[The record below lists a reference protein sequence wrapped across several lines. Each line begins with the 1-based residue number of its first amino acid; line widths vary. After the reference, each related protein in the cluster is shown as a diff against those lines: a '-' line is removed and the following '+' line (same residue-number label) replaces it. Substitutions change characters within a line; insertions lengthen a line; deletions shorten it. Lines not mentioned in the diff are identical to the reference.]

1 MGLVKNVFTNQSF
14 QPMGAIVTLG
24 KVATVS
30 MATVAIAIGAASEA
44 VAQNV
49 TLNGAGASFPK
60 PLYDRYF
67 REFREQTGIQVNYE
81 AIGSGGGIRQFTQ
94 ETVDFG
100 GSDAAMTDE
109 EIAKVDRG
117 VILIPTAGGAVSV
130 TYNLPGVGDG
140 ELRIPSEVL
149 PMIFMGQIDRWND
162 PPIAQANP
170 NLNLPNLP
178 IRPVV
183 RSDGSGT
190 TFIFTNHLSA
200 VSDEF
205 ESQVGTGK
213 APDWT
218 GNPLGGSQNA
228 GVAATVQQTRGSI
241 GYVQS
246 SYAVENDIPQ
256 AQIENGNTGNYVS
269 PTLEEANRALA
280 AVEFPDNFRVF
291 EGNPAEG
298 YPIVGMTW
306 IMVYEQY
313 DDSQKAEAIKDMV
326 EWILTNGQDIN
337 GTLEYTEIPD
347 SVGQRAIQTVN
358 QNVTAQSDN
367 ENVTAQSAK

>member
-1 MGLVKNVFTNQSF
+1 MALVKNVFTENQSF
-14 QPMGAIVTLG
+14 QPMGAIATLG

-30 MATVAIAIGAASEA
+30 MATVAIAVGGASEA

-60 PLYDRYF
+60 PLYDRYL
-67 REFREQTGIQVNYE
+67 REFKEDTGIQVNYE

-117 VILIPTAGGAVSV
+117 VILVPTAGGAVSV
-130 TYNLPGVGDG
+130 TFNLPGIGNE
-140 ELRIPSEVL
+140 ELQIPSEVL
-149 PMIFMGQIDRWND
+149 PMMFMGEIDSWND
-162 PPIAQANP
+162 PRIAEANP
-170 NLNLPNLP
+170 NVDLPNLP
-178 IRPVV
+178 VRPVV

-205 ESQVGTGK
+205 ESEVGTGK

-218 GNPLGGSQNA
+218 GNPTGGAQNA
-228 GVAATVQQTRGSI
+228 GVASTVQQTPGAI
-241 GYVQS
+241 GYVQA

-256 AQIENGNTGNYVS
+256 AKLENANTGNYVA

-280 AVEFPDNFRVF
+280 AVDFPQNFRVF

-306 IMVYEQY
+306 MMVYQQY
-313 DDSQKAEAIKDMV
+313 DDPQKAQAIKDLV
-326 EWILTNGQDIN
+326 EWIHTEGQDIN
-337 GTLEYTEIPD
+337 GSLQYTEIPE
-347 SVGQRAIQTVN
+347 SVGERAIRTVN
-358 QNVTAQSDN
+358 DNVSAQ
-367 ENVTAQSAK
+367 